1 MSLIYIHESVIPNN
15 TQATANPDQNN
26 ISMLDTAPMSNSNY
40 TDISF
45 CDLQSANQYLND
57 QIANFS
63 NTFSVNNYTT
73 IPIVVGGK
81 NCGAKTMQQRY
92 LDLITMQLG
101 FNGILSAMSRSLY
114 GDDYLKL
121 KDTQQANIN
130 MRQSLMNEWNELT
143 GNDPNKIF
151 KNAHL
156 DSTIYSTILW
166 TILAIILIY
175 YIFIRVDQ

>member
-1 MSLIYIHESVIPNN
+1 
-15 TQATANPDQNN
+15 
-26 ISMLDTAPMSNSNY
+26 MLDTSPMTNSNY
-40 TDISF
+40 VDLSF
-45 CDLQSANQYLND
+45 CDLQSANQYMND

-63 NTFSVNNYTT
+63 KTFSVNNYTT
-73 IPIVVGGK
+73 IPIVVGNT

-101 FNGILSAMSRSLY
+101 FNGILSAMSTSLY
-114 GDDYLKL
+114 GDDYLNL
-121 KDTQQANIN
+121 KDRQQSNIN
-130 MRQSLMNEWNELT
+130 MRQSLMNEWNELS
-143 GNDPNKIF
+143 GNDPNQIF
-151 KNAHL
+151 KNAQL